1 MNWPDKVVIYA
12 LNRKF
17 VNQEKDIPETAQQV
31 VYYSLA
37 IGHHVGVIDCLERLA
52 EVPLPEFAG
61 WLAQLP
67 EGPARQK
74 LAGILSW
81 GEIEVNRQHVADLA
95 PVLRAPALQAAS
107 PLEGALASFVAA
119 LLQALHQMTA
129 EPALYLLVRRVPA

>member
-1 MNWPDKVVIYA
+1 MPDKIVIYA

-31 VYYSLA
+31 MYYSLA

-52 EVPLPEFAG
+52 EVPLPDFAA

-67 EGPARQK
+67 QGPARQK

-81 GEIEVNRQHVADLA
+81 GEIEVNQQHVAELA
-95 PVLRAPALQAAS
+95 PVLSAAAAPGETLAL
-107 PLEGALASFVAA
+107 FVAA
-119 LLQALHQMTA
+119 LLQALRQMA
-129 EPALYLLVRRVPA
+129 VEPALYLMVRRMPA